1 MQNDRTDGDGQP
13 LARGER
19 NYLELLGI
27 PPSLSVLRARF
38 LDDAKRSCADVD
50 RDRLRAVDEITTWGA
65 TTERKERGLRAARG
79 KRLEEARQKAN
90 VADLAGLA
98 ASDPKLAREVKAH
111 VRALQEDA
119 AFAEVERRI
128 VCEGLMDPARH
139 EKGRYDTALRAAVL
153 DFQRKHALLAE
164 GDLNKS
170 TLEALAK
177 PPLALDF
184 EALRRVL
191 TERVSHAGGVIED
204 GSAPATPDGPA
215 SYQGADGQRHPVPN
229 LVDDATTRLF
239 EALDLQ
245 TPEDT
250 VAFFRRH
257 AATDFQHLR
266 VPIRFP
272 ELPEYYASGKP
283 MELSAEIDRGDI
295 WYDFPFDTKGNRL
308 PQPREHYPSFTLYVK
323 WRGERVPM
331 VRWRTTIGGWR
342 SERASDGQEYYAYK
356 GSDVGPRVWRHL
368 VAAPVW
374 LPPSS
379 SPLGSMVKEKR
390 VNGAYVKATNYDETG
405 PGYLSAYGL
414 VAAIHEQMRRGP
426 NGATYS
432 DNGIRT
438 HGSFDYLSL
447 RGRFSHGCHRL
458 YNNQAV
464 RLFSFVLAH
473 HRARTVGALPLGFR
487 RTFWWKGELY
497 DLRLPTRGFYFEL
510 EPPIPIETLEGR
522 VRGQQPTPIAGYLP
536 KPGVHYLTPKPPE
549 QTDTP
554 DSKAAG
560 GGEP

>member
-1 MQNDRTDGDGQP
+1 
-13 LARGER
+13 
-19 NYLELLGI
+19 
-27 PPSLSVLRARF
+27 
-38 LDDAKRSCADVD
+38 
-50 RDRLRAVDEITTWGA
+50 
-65 TTERKERGLRAARG
+65 
-79 KRLEEARQKAN
+79 
-90 VADLAGLA
+90 
-98 ASDPKLAREVKAH
+98 
-111 VRALQEDA
+111 
-119 AFAEVERRI
+119 
-128 VCEGLMDPARH
+128 
-139 EKGRYDTALRAAVL
+139 
-153 DFQRKHALLAE
+153 
-164 GDLNKS
+164 
-170 TLEALAK
+170 
-177 PPLALDF
+177 
-184 EALRRVL
+184 
-191 TERVSHAGGVIED
+191 
-204 GSAPATPDGPA
+204 
-215 SYQGADGQRHPVPN
+215 
-229 LVDDATTRLF
+229 
-239 EALDLQ
+239 
-245 TPEDT
+245 
-250 VAFFRRH
+250 
-257 AATDFQHLR
+257 
-266 VPIRFP
+266 
-272 ELPEYYASGKP
+272 
-283 MELSAEIDRGDI
+283 
-295 WYDFPFDTKGNRL
+295 
-308 PQPREHYPSFTLYVK
+308 
-323 WRGERVPM
+323 
-331 VRWRTTIGGWR
+331 
-342 SERASDGQEYYAYK
+342 
-356 GSDVGPRVWRHL
+356 VWRHL